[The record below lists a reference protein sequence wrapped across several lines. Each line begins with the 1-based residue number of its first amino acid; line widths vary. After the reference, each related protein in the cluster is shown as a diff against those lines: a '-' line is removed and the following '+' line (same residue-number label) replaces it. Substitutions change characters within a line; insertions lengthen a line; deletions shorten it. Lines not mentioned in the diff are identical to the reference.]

1 MRKTGVIVGSTGADF
16 CEMFGK
22 PNDVYFFGLW
32 CADGYH
38 RTSSIGL
45 SNINLS
51 LVIAFSD
58 FLRKF
63 FPESR
68 LRLRIYI
75 PMRDQ
80 NYDYSHIKQKCGI
93 SNVSICSIAK
103 AVSPTI
109 HVYVNS
115 RALLRFFQES
125 RVKVLEKI
133 TSDNVWSYFA
143 GRFDGDGSI
152 AKDGRSDCRIVYS
165 HREETEKDKALLR
178 LAGIKNSKVYY
189 YKQARTHCLYIY
201 RKEAGKFIENIREY
215 SRTQKSAPV
224 TL

>member
-16 CEMFGK
+16 CEMFGQ
-22 PNDVYFFGLW
+22 PNLVYFFGLW

-45 SNINLS
+45 SNTNLS
-51 LVIAFSD
+51 LITAFGD

-75 PMRDQ
+75 PVRNQ
-80 NYDYSHIKQKCGI
+80 NYDYSHIRQKCGI
-93 SNVSICSIAK
+93 SNVTICSIKK
-103 AVSPTI
+103 AVLPTVHI
-109 HVYVNS
+109 YVNS
-115 RALLRFFQES
+115 RSLLRFFQES
-125 RVKVLEKI
+125 RKNVLEKI
-133 TSDNVWSYFA
+133 TTDNVWPYFA

-152 AKDGRSDCRIVYS
+152 AKDSRSDCRIVYS
-165 HREETEKDKALLR
+165 HKDEAEKDKTLLQ
-178 LAGIKNSKVYY
+178 LADIKNSKVYY
-189 YKQARTHCLYIY
+189 YKQARTYCLYIY
-201 RKEAGKFIENIREY
+201 RKDANKFIENIREY